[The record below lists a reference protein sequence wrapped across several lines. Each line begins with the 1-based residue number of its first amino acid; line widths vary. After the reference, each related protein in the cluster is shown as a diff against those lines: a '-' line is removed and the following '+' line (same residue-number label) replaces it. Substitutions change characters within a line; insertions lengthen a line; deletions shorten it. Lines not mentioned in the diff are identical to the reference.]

1 MADFKML
8 DLNGRKPISGAS
20 AEMWGNIINDYVED
34 STTQPTIVG
43 KINELGVIVNNINGS
58 NTGLNSKL
66 DKVKNENGVKVVQG
80 VPVGGQKYFGSSVVT
95 GAIKIDLP
103 TSKTSTE
110 FNFEVIIDTY
120 QGVFYKLLISGINWS
135 TGFGNSSN
143 NIVRFIGTSTIPNVY
158 FCTGAKNIRPV
169 S

>member
-20 AEMWGNIINDYVED
+20 VDMWGNMINDYVED

-66 DKVKNENGVKVVQG
+66 DKVKKRER
-80 VPVGGQKYFGSSVVT
+80 S
-95 GAIKIDLP
+95 
-103 TSKTSTE
+103 
-110 FNFEVIIDTY
+110 
-120 QGVFYKLLISGINWS
+120 
-135 TGFGNSSN
+135 
-143 NIVRFIGTSTIPNVY
+143 
-158 FCTGAKNIRPV
+158 
-169 S
+169 